1 MDLSYT
7 KLYPMGNSTV
17 LIDCLDGEVPRDM
30 FKTVAAVVM
39 QEKYL
44 PCEQVGFICKARHPE
59 HAYRLEM
66 MGGELCVNALRTL
79 AYLYFRR
86 TGERSFVLESSGSD
100 QSFQMAI
107 TPEDSVSLQF
117 KMNIQHIP
125 LGGDLGLVQLQG
137 ISHFVE
143 EFPSLDLTTPELIMK
158 RHAAL
163 CEKYAEYLKHVEA
176 IGYVPY
182 DKRDMIKIV
191 PLVYVP
197 ETNTKI
203 FESACGSGTIA
214 VSIHEHIL
222 SKGVDEFSIQQ
233 PSLAAFKL
241 QVQETTPN
249 VYDVHLTSDVELI
262 SQGKIFIAERDMPGS
277 AGLPGSGS

>member
-1 MDLSYT
+1 MDLSYS

-17 LIDCLDGEVPRDM
+17 LIDCLEGEVPRNL
-30 FKTVAAVVM
+30 FKTVASVVM

-44 PCEQVGFICKARHPE
+44 PCEQVGFICQPHDQKHIL
-59 HAYRLEM
+59 RLEM
-66 MGGELCVNALRTL
+66 MGGELCINALRTL
-79 AYLYFRR
+79 AYLHYRR
-86 TGERSFVLESSGSD
+86 TGERSFLLESSGSD
-100 QSFQMAI
+100 QSFAMAI
-107 TPEDSVSLQF
+107 TPEESVSLKF
-117 KMNIQHIP
+117 NMNIQHI
-125 LGGDLGLVQLQG
+125 LLSGNLGLVQLQG

-163 CEKYAEYLKHVEA
+163 CEKYADHLKHVEA

-182 DKRDMIKIV
+182 DKRDIIKIV

-203 FESACGSGTIA
+203 FETACGSGTVA
-214 VSIHEHIL
+214 VSIHEHLL
-222 SKGVDEFSIQQ
+222 SKSTDEFSIQQ
-233 PSLAAFKL
+233 PSLATFKL

-249 VYDVHLTSDVELI
+249 AYDVHLTSDVELV
-262 SQGKIFIAERDMPGS
+262 SQGKIFLSESD
-277 AGLPGSGS
+277 LPSS